1 MLMSETKISPKRER
15 LPHLKTVA
23 AAIGLA
29 AFGPATLYG
38 VIEALLAGEVRNRG
52 QVIASA
58 KNDAFEFY
66 SMMLVGGLGALFVT
80 GLSLLFLVLVLKG
93 RASRST

>member
-1 MLMSETKISPKRER
+1 MSELELPPKQER
-15 LPHLKTVA
+15 LPRLKTVA

-29 AFGPATLYG
+29 AFGPATLYV

-52 QVIASA
+52 WVIASA
-58 KNDAFEFY
+58 KNDPFEFY

-80 GLSLLFLVLVLKG
+80 GLSLLFLILMLKG
-93 RASRST
+93 RASRRA